1 MKKQFTAAIALF
13 TALQFANVQAAAID
27 NEIAI
32 LAADQGEE
40 IKQVEK
46 VEEPVKPVK
55 KTKKELEEEKKRL
68 KEEQKRLKAEKK
80 AAEKKLKEERKAARK
95 QIEEGKKEIVKLDDK
110 KRRTPTTIPR
120 SSTLTNDSKPRTSD
134 NVQRTTNPV
143 TSTNRDSAVNNTTT
157 PRREPV
163 TTVTNNP
170 PTTPI
175 NRNSTVTNT
184 TPRKEPVTTANRTTS
199 TSSQSQNVN
208 MPNPMQSYPSF
219 NAVAKAVG
227 FTPLYIPKKSG
238 YTVNE
243 IYTVGNRMAEIRYG
257 RRWEPEVSLHI
268 RTYKRT
274 PGEELKDIS
283 GVNNVK
289 WRVDTAGD
297 TTVYVAK
304 ITDNTHAA
312 AWAVGDYTFSAYV
325 ENLSFAAFHSL
336 VVEELVDLS
345 AHYFV
350 N

>member
-1 MKKQFTAAIALF
+1 MK
-13 TALQFANVQAAAID
+13 
-27 NEIAI
+27 
-32 LAADQGEE
+32 
-40 IKQVEK
+40 
-46 VEEPVKPVK
+46 
-55 KTKKELEEEKKRL
+55 EEK
-68 KEEQKRLKAEKK
+68 
-80 AAEKKLKEERKAARK
+80 KAARK
-95 QIEEGKKEIVKLDDK
+95 QIEEGKKEVVKLDDR
-110 KRRTPTTIPR
+110 KRRTSSTIPR

-134 NVQRTTNPV
+134 NIQRTTNPV
-143 TSTNRDSAVNNTTT
+143 TSTNR
-157 PRREPV
+157 
-163 TTVTNNP
+163 
-170 PTTPI
+170 
-175 NRNSTVTNT
+175 NSTVTNT
-184 TPRKEPVTTANRTTS
+184 TPRTEPVKTS
-199 TSSQSQNVN
+199 TSSQNVN
-208 MPNPMQSYPSF
+208 TPNPMQSYPSF
-219 NAVAKAVG
+219 EEVSKAVG

-243 IYTVGNRMAEIRYG
+243 IYSIGNRMAEIRYG

-289 WRVDTAGD
+289 WRVDTTGA

-304 ITDNTHAA
+304 INDNTHAA

>member
-1 MKKQFTAAIALF
+1 MKKKITALIALF

-32 LAADQGEE
+32 LAADQGEQP
-40 IKQVEK
+40 KQVEK

-55 KTKKELEEEKKRL
+55 KTKKEIEEEK
-68 KEEQKRLKAEKK
+68 KRLKAEKK
-80 AAEKKLKEERKAARK
+80 AAEKKLKEEKKAARK
-95 QIEEGKKEIVKLDDK
+95 QIEEGKKEVVKLDDR
-110 KRRTPTTIPR
+110 KRRTTTTPR
-120 SSTLTNDSKPRTSD
+120 SSTLTD
-134 NVQRTTNPV
+134 NPV
-143 TSTNRDSAVNNTTT
+143 TST
-157 PRREPV
+157 
-163 TTVTNNP
+163 
-170 PTTPI
+170 

-184 TPRKEPVTTANRTTS
+184 TPRTEPVKTS
-199 TSSQSQNVN
+199 TSSQNVN
-208 MPNPMQSYPSF
+208 TPNPMQSYPSF
-219 NAVAKAVG
+219 EEVSKAVG

-289 WRVDTAGD
+289 WRVDTTGA

>member
-1 MKKQFTAAIALF
+1 MKKKFTAAIALF

-32 LAADQGEE
+32 LAADQGEQPKP
-40 IKQVEK
+40 IEK

-68 KEEQKRLKAEKK
+68 KEEKK
-80 AAEKKLKEERKAARK
+80 AAEKKLKEEKKAARK
-95 QIEEGKKEIVKLDDK
+95 QIEEGKKEVVKLDDR
-110 KRRTPTTIPR
+110 KRRTTTTPR

-134 NVQRTTNPV
+134 NIQRTTNPV
-143 TSTNRDSAVNNTTT
+143 TSTNRDSAVTNNTAT

-163 TTVTNNP
+163 TTVTNT
-170 PTTPI
+170 PTTSI

-184 TPRKEPVTTANRTTS
+184 TPRTEPVKTS
-199 TSSQSQNVN
+199 TSSQNVN
-208 MPNPMQSYPSF
+208 TPNPMQSYPSF
-219 NAVAKAVG
+219 EEVSKAVG

-243 IYTVGNRMAEIRYG
+243 IYSIGNRMAEIRYG
-257 RRWEPEVSLHI
+257 RRWEPEVSLRI

-289 WRVDTAGD
+289 WRVDTTGA

-304 ITDNTHAA
+304 INDNTHAA